1 MKNKI
6 FNSFLLVGNVIYT
19 IGLVLTSVLIIRSNK
34 SSDIQ
39 NVNVTLLFL
48 PSIICTFL
56 SIILFCLYFYNKRI
70 HFILIKM
77 HINSKWIFLHYL
89 SGLLLCF
96 GILITAI
103 LMWTSN
109 LVSME
114 MQNQW
119 YFYFV
124 IGLNILFLMISYGID
139 AYSNFRVSIDIA
151 RRKMG
156 DEFEKNY
163 IDSKKNQLE
172 DFNLISDDD
181 ITDNKNQTD
190 DFINF
195 KNKDIDKDAK
205 KDN

>member
-1 MKNKI
+1 
-6 FNSFLLVGNVIYT
+6 
-19 IGLVLTSVLIIRSNK
+19 
-34 SSDIQ
+34 
-39 NVNVTLLFL
+39 
-48 PSIICTFL
+48 
-56 SIILFCLYFYNKRI
+56 
-70 HFILIKM
+70 
-77 HINSKWIFLHYL
+77 
-89 SGLLLCF
+89 
-96 GILITAI
+96 
-103 LMWTSN
+103 
-109 LVSME
+109 
-114 MQNQW
+114 
-119 YFYFV
+119 
-124 IGLNILFLMISYGID
+124 MISYGID